1 MAVGGKLQVEIT
13 MVPVIDAH
21 PEECAIL
28 IMDQLRGFNPTAM
41 SIIIHPIQNTARQI
55 ANAQVLNTVP
65 IAVTILTAIL
75 TSVIAP
81 FIMPF
86 RSV

>member
-1 MAVGGKLQVEIT
+1 MAVGGNLEVEIT
-13 MVPVIDAH
+13 MVPVINPH

-28 IMDQLRGFNPTAM
+28 VTNQLRGFNPTPV

-65 IAVTILTAIL
+65 IAVTILT
-75 TSVIAP
+75 SVIAP